1 MIIDFRV
8 RIPPKDF
15 IEITETVSLPA
26 FLKHYEEMY
35 KLQRTIDISSKEL
48 VELMDEAGI
57 TKAVLQAEFEYGD
70 YKIFNQRVAE
80 IVEKYPDRF
89 IGFGSVDPRDSM
101 VAVRELERTI
111 KDLGLKGLNLQ
122 PWVYGLPPNN
132 KKYYPLYAKC
142 VEFNIPVTI
151 HTGINFSLDRNMNV
165 GRPLY
170 LDEVAHDFQELKLV
184 LNHVGWPWVTE
195 SVAVAW
201 RNPNVYLE
209 IGGIAPKYI
218 AMTGT
223 GWDPLMIYANS
234 LLQDRVLFAT
244 DWPIIH
250 FQRAVD
256 ELKNWPLKEEVKEKI
271 LYKNAQRLLGL

>member
-35 KLQRTIDISSKEL
+35 ELQKTIGITSKEL

-70 YKIFNQRVAE
+70 YKLFNQRVAE
-80 IVEKYPDRF
+80 IVDKYPDRF
-89 IGFGSVDPRDSM
+89 VGFGSLDPRDGM
-101 VAVRELERTI
+101 VAVRELERTV
-111 KDLGLKGLNLQ
+111 KDLGFKGLNLQ
-122 PWVYGLPPNN
+122 PWVCGLPPNN
-132 KKYYPLYAKC
+132 KRYYPLYAKC
-142 VEFNIPVTI
+142 VEFDIPVTI

-165 GRPLY
+165 GRPLN
-170 LDEVAHDFQELKLV
+170 LDEVAHDFQELKLI

-218 AMTGT
+218 AMPGT

-244 DWPIIH
+244 DWPIIP

-256 ELKNWPLKEEVKEKI
+256 ELKNWSLKEEVKEKI
-271 LYKNAQRLLGL
+271 LCKNAQRLLGL